1 MSRDLQSMQT
11 KIRDFKDLESS
22 YLDSVALQRMQGRT
36 PAEESTTSG
45 FGSTY
50 QPSRAL
56 LSSSMAEQSRSRTQK
71 MILKGNPRGKLTLQ
85 ASLRHPALTKF
96 LTQGGILQTS
106 NSWQ

>member
-1 MSRDLQSMQT
+1 MQT

-22 YLDSVALQRMQGRT
+22 YLDSAGAQRRQGRI

-45 FGSTY
+45 FGSTD

-56 LSSSMAEQSRSRTQK
+56 LGGSLADQSRSRAQHAS
-71 MILKGNPRGKLTLQ
+71 LKGNKRSKLTLQ

-106 NSWQ
+106 NSWQQRLQ